1 MSRTFTMGAAA
12 LLTSIWAGISLSA
25 CVGGPSEEDVRR
37 SQAEYDLGVGL
48 MQEQNVAG
56 AFQHLRE
63 AIRLDPDNA
72 DAHLLLGT
80 LHLFRGE
87 YDDSERHLREALRA
101 NAALGGA
108 GRPAL
113 NAEANNSLG
122 VLYIHAR
129 RYDDAVT
136 VLRQATG
143 DLMNRTPHLAWGNLG
158 WAYLEQ
164 GDHAQA
170 EQALTQAVQLQ
181 PRFCGGWYRLGRV
194 HFTLGADA
202 ERAAAGS
209 GQARFESAEGALTH
223 ALEVEDEACQRLQ
236 DAWRLRGETRAR
248 LGRRDE
254 AIADFER
261 CVELD
266 RETESG
272 RACSGFLEASP

>member
-1 MSRTFTMGAAA
+1 
-12 LLTSIWAGISLSA
+12 
-25 CVGGPSEEDVRR
+25 
-37 SQAEYDLGVGL
+37 
-48 MQEQNVAG
+48 
-56 AFQHLRE
+56 
-63 AIRLDPDNA
+63 
-72 DAHLLLGT
+72 
-80 LHLFRGE
+80 GE

-101 NAALGGA
+101 NAALGRA

-113 NAEANNSLG
+113 DAEANHSLG
-122 VLYIHAR
+122 VLYIHAPR
-129 RYDDAVT
+129 HDDAVT
-136 VLRQATG
+136 VLRQAPG

-223 ALEVEDEACQRLQ
+223 ALEV
-236 DAWRLRGETRAR
+236 
-248 LGRRDE
+248 
-254 AIADFER
+254 
-261 CVELD
+261 
-266 RETESG
+266 
-272 RACSGFLEASP
+272 